1 MLAFLTNLGPS
12 EFILVLVVAVLIFGR
27 RLPEVAAKGAVHL
40 QRLRRSLQEFR
51 RESGFD
57 EEIRRARR
65 LVENPIKSAI
75 EEAESKPAS
84 WRPPS
89 PRVAPHPDALKAEA
103 DSAEEAEDATLAV
116 EATVPKPETP
126 AETPPARRGIVS
138 DEEPDAR
145 S

>member
-1 MLAFLTNLGPS
+1 MLALFTNLSAS

-40 QRLRRSLQEFR
+40 QRLRRGMQDFR

-65 LVENPIKSAI
+65 LVENPIKGAL
-75 EEAESKPAS
+75 EEADKAPAA
-84 WRPPS
+84 WRPAS
-89 PRVAPHPDALKAEA
+89 PRVAPHPDAVKAESTGEPKEAEA
-103 DSAEEAEDATLAV
+103 DDLAQPEAV
-116 EATVPKPETP
+116 PEAWRPKL
-126 AETPPARRGIVS
+126 IS
-138 DEEPDAR
+138 DEEPDAH